1 MTRRRAILAA
11 ASALVAALA
20 LAAPA
25 LADYSYLGSFGHPGS
40 RPGGFGRPRA
50 NYRAYRLLTSPGA
63 IAFDGQGSLWV
74 ADSLNNRVQR
84 FSPSGRYLGGFGR
97 TGIDP
102 GLWLDPEG
110 LVIAGSRLYV
120 AMNGNDRIDTFTLG
134 GRWTS
139 MFVVKYNV
147 RQRFATSRGAG
158 LGQLHNPYQI
168 ARAPN
173 GTFYVADLN
182 NGRVNRYDAIGHPRG
197 QIGSFGTGPGQFLS
211 PYGVA
216 VDGAGNVYVSDRDLN
231 RVAKFSPAGQLLT
244 TWGETGAGPG
254 SFRSPGGLAVDR
266 SGNVYVA
273 DLANLRVQ
281 KFAPDGTFLDAFG
294 TGVLR
299 NPNYVAVGR
308 DCTVYV
314 SDYRRVARFAPRG
327 GGC

>member
-1 MTRRRAILAA
+1 VTRRRTAF
-11 ASALVAALA
+11 AALGA
-20 LAAPA
+20 LLAMLVVAAPA
-25 LADYSYLGSFGHPGS
+25 LADYAYQGSFGKAGKG
-40 RPGGFGRPRA
+40 RGGFGAGRA

-63 IAFDGQGSLWV
+63 IAFDGRGNLWV
-74 ADSLNNRVQR
+74 SDSLNHRVQR
-84 FSPSGRYLGGFGR
+84 FTPSGRYLGAIGR
-97 TGIDP
+97 KGIDP

-110 LVIAGSRLYV
+110 IVVHGNRMYV

-134 GRWTS
+134 GHWTS

-147 RQRFATSRGAG
+147 RQRFAMSRGAG
-158 LGQLHNPYQI
+158 LGQLHNPYQL
-168 ARAPN
+168 ARSPN

-197 QIGSFGTGPGQFLS
+197 QIGSFGSGPGQFLS

-231 RVAKFSPAGQLLT
+231 RIAKFSPSGQLLLQ
-244 TWGETGAGPG
+244 WGETGAGPG
-254 SFRSPGGLAVDR
+254 SFRSPGGMAVDR

-294 TGVLR
+294 SGILR
-299 NPNYVAVGR
+299 NPNYVAVAR

-314 SDYRRVARFAPRG
+314 SDYRRVARFSPRG